1 MKLFVMSKA
10 SSKIKNLD
18 STDGDELKYAF
29 KVELVSPVA
38 TTLKEKSPKLSS
50 PLKIWKEFVVP
61 VDIIEFSGL
70 INVTS

>member
-18 STDGDELKYAF
+18 NTAGDELKYAF

-38 TTLKEKSPKLSS
+38 TTLKEKSPKLSN
-50 PLKIWKEFVVP
+50 PLK
-61 VDIIEFSGL
+61 
-70 INVTS
+70 T